1 MDLTLVAIADPE
13 MKARWAFGPAQR
25 DGDNGV
31 DVDEAW
37 II

>member
-13 MKARWAFGPAQR
+13 MKTRWAIGPAQR
-25 DGDNGV
+25 DDDNGV